1 MGLHFIKERAHFIYL
16 LLFGF
21 FKNFI
26 YLFILFT
33 HSFFLFTN
41 VHIYAMYVQCRN
53 KIQRYKLS
61 VSSYNLI
68 NWNRY

>member
-16 LLFGF
+16 LFLGF

-26 YLFILFT
+26 YLFILFI

-41 VHIYAMYVQCRN
+41 VHLLNDISTSCMFNVEI
-53 KIQRYKLS
+53 KSS
-61 VSSYNLI
+61 VIS
-68 NWNRY
+68 